1 MGRKVPFPQSK
12 EEAGVLRSEL
22 AVRAYARV
30 PAARFTGGGRLGTNL
45 YRLILHII
53 WKYCQKRKIFLNGFF
68 ISMNVQIRNNLKKIS
83 ILTYFAIYLSYLH
96 NALPARATIPYIFRI

>member
-30 PAARFTGGGRLGTNL
+30 PAARFTGGATWNE
-45 YRLILHII
+45 
-53 WKYCQKRKIFLNGFF
+53 F
-68 ISMNVQIRNNLKKIS
+68 ISLDFTHHMEILSKTKDIS
-83 ILTYFAIYLSYLH
+83 ERFF
-96 NALPARATIPYIFRI
+96 YIHECADTE

>member
-1 MGRKVPFPQSK
+1 MPASQPPALRGATWNEFISLDFTHHMEILSK
-12 EEAGVLRSEL
+12 TKDISE
-22 AVRAYARV
+22 R
-30 PAARFTGGGRLGTNL
+30 
-45 YRLILHII
+45 
-53 WKYCQKRKIFLNGFF
+53 FF